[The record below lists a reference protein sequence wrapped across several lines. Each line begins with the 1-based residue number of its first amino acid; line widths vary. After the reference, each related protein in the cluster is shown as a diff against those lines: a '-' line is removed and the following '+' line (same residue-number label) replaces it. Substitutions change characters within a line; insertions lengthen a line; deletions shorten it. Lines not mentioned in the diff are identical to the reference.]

1 MGHRIGNS
9 TKFSGSAS
17 IAVLAVAMMQ
27 PVSTPRVKAQA
38 LQPVV
43 DVCTGI
49 TLPRSAVT
57 DIIGAVNQPI
67 VNQIETTVN
76 GITTVTL
83 VLSPLASIPDLN
95 IDLTS
100 ILADAAAGDP
110 ISLQILDTEGNTITA
125 SDDCNV

>member
-76 GITTVTL
+76 GNNHR
-83 VLSPLASIPDLN
+83 DLG
-95 IDLTS
+95 
-100 ILADAAAGDP
+100 AVAAGLDP
-110 ISLQILDTEGNTITA
+110 RSQYR
-125 SDDCNV
+125 SH